1 MKSIITQVQGERT
14 RTHNS
19 WSGGWA
25 GHWLWENFLGK
36 KTTFGWYF
44 TWRDRNNLKKA
55 LKKVLTLES
64 LLSSDML
71 DEESGLSGGEESTC
85 NGPSF
90 SILTSDGV
98 CKGGA
103 LNREYWKTI
112 HNLISCGK
120 NKKMSFYC
128 CLIIFY
134 LTGCFVLCSSSCAL
148 ESSCSKEL
156 ASSLNKPTSSQFF
169 RKRVGVGVWSA

>member
-1 MKSIITQVQGERT
+1 MGSFPPGIHFSLTHSANTGGKLKHKQEHAVFYLSCLLEGGACVITDVGDGNVGWRASLLKCRGREPGRTIVGVGAELATGFERI
-14 RTHNS
+14 S
-19 WSGGWA
+19 WEKNTIGW
-25 GHWLWENFLGK
+25 H
-36 KTTFGWYF
+36 F

-112 HNLISCGK
+112 HNLI
-120 NKKMSFYC
+120 
-128 CLIIFY
+128 
-134 LTGCFVLCSSSCAL
+134 
-148 ESSCSKEL
+148 
-156 ASSLNKPTSSQFF
+156 
-169 RKRVGVGVWSA
+169 